1 MGLIR
6 FAVHPASLLDDWPE
20 VYRGY
25 LTGADGRVFPTRI
38 EVDEGIVGC
47 RRTSSE
53 SCKFQVAWPVAGFG
67 RPVVATASLPE
78 RDEPYLLP
86 VELARGKIVQ
96 VRNQASQWELSGM
109 RIPPEFAE
117 PARMSHRAF
126 ARAASCQDRPEESSQ
141 LAGEALHHAC
151 AAAEILTRG
160 YAEQAL
166 SGRLQRF
173 GGLPASIGCELQ
185 GSTPKSDA
193 SDLFAATF
201 NSATVAVPWRKIEA
215 VEGEYIWEP
224 SDRQLEWCEQQ
235 KLLVRG
241 GPPEQ
246 QKLLVRGGPLID
258 LGPDGL
264 PPWLARWE
272 HDIFN
277 LQSFVCDFVETA
289 ISRYVGRI
297 RIWEVA
303 ARLNTG
309 GALSLN
315 EETRLTL
322 AARVL
327 DVARQVDEEAQL
339 LIRVDQPWGDYQA
352 RGQHRLSP
360 LQMVDALLRSGVG
373 LAGVNLELAMG
384 YLPRGSAHR
393 DLLDISRLIDMW
405 SVLGVPIHATLAC
418 PSNGDDDNL
427 AGPEWEV
434 EPRMWA
440 KPIDEEGQAD
450 WIDHVL
456 ELLLAKPSVAGVS
469 LTHFCDGDPHSFPQ
483 AGLLRADET
492 PKPAIERII
501 SQRQRHKRRD

>member
-6 FAVHPASLLDDWPE
+6 FAVHPASLIDDWPE
-20 VYRGY
+20 LYRGY
-25 LTGADGRVFPTRI
+25 LTGADGRVFATRI
-38 EVDEGIVGC
+38 EVEEEIIGC

-53 SCKFQVAWPVAGFG
+53 SCKFNVAWPVSGFG
-67 RPVVATASLPE
+67 RPVIATASLPE
-78 RDEPYLLP
+78 RDEPYLLS

-117 PARMSHRAF
+117 PLRRAHRAF
-126 ARAASCQDRPEESSQ
+126 ARAASCQDRPDESSQ

-151 AAAEILTRG
+151 AAADILTGG

-173 GGLPASIGCELQ
+173 GGLPASIGCELHQ
-185 GSTPKSDA
+185 STPKPEA
-193 SDLFAATF
+193 NELFAAAF
-201 NSATVAVPWRKIEA
+201 NSATIAVPWRKIEA
-215 VEGEYIWEP
+215 VEGEYDWEP
-224 SDRQLEWCEQQ
+224 CDRQLEWCEQQ
-235 KLLVRG
+235 KLM
-241 GPPEQ
+241 
-246 QKLLVRGGPLID
+246 VRGGPLID

-309 GALSLN
+309 GALSLT
-315 EETRLTL
+315 EESRLTL

-360 LQMVDALLRSGVG
+360 LQLVDALLRSGVG

-393 DLLDISRLIDMW
+393 DLLDISRLIDTW
-405 SVLGVPIHATLAC
+405 SVLGVPVHATLAC
-418 PSNGDDDNL
+418 PSNDEDDPL
-427 AGPEWEV
+427 AGAEWEV

-440 KPIDEEGQAD
+440 RPIDEEGQAD

-469 LTHFCDGDPHSFPQ
+469 LTHFCDGDPHPFPQ
-483 AGLLRADET
+483 AGLLRADDT

-501 SQRQRHKRRD
+501 NQRQRHKRRD

>member
-1 MGLIR
+1 MGLIC
-6 FAVHPASLLDDWPE
+6 FAVHPASLIDDWPE

-25 LTGADGRVFPTRI
+25 LTGADGRVFSTRI
-38 EVDEGIVGC
+38 EVNEANICC

-53 SCKFQVAWPVAGFG
+53 SCKFHVAWPVPGFG
-67 RPVVATASLPE
+67 RPVIATASLPE

-109 RIPPEFAE
+109 RVPPEFAE
-117 PARMSHRAF
+117 PARLAHRAF
-126 ARAASCQDRPEESSQ
+126 ARAASCQDRPDESSQ
-141 LAGEALHHAC
+141 LANEALHHAC
-151 AAAEILTRG
+151 AAAEVLTHG

-166 SGRLQRF
+166 AGRLQRF
-173 GGLPASIGCELQ
+173 GGLPASIGCELH
-185 GSTPKSDA
+185 GSTPKPEA
-193 SDLFAATF
+193 NELFAAAF
-201 NSATVAVPWRKIEA
+201 NSAMVAVPWRKIEA
-215 VEGEYIWEP
+215 VEGEYDWAP
-224 SDRQLEWCEQQ
+224 CDRQLEWCEQQ
-235 KLLVRG
+235 KLM
-241 GPPEQ
+241 
-246 QKLLVRGGPLID
+246 VRGGPLID
-258 LGPDGL
+258 LGPEGL

-277 LQSFVCDFVETA
+277 LQSFVSDFVETA

-309 GALSLN
+309 GALSLT
-315 EETRLTL
+315 EENRLTL

-327 DVARQVDEEAQL
+327 DVARQIDEESQL

-360 LQMVDALLRSGVG
+360 LQLVDALLRSGVG

-393 DLLDISRLIDMW
+393 DLLDISRLIDSW

-418 PSNGDDDNL
+418 PSNSDDDAL

-440 KPIDEEGQAD
+440 EPIDEKGQAD

-456 ELLLAKPSVAGVS
+456 ELLLAKPSIAGVS
-469 LTHFCDGDPHSFPQ
+469 LTHFCDGDPHPFPQ
-483 AGLLRADET
+483 AGLLRADGT

-501 SQRQRHKRRD
+501 NQRQRHKRRD